1 VRTVAVTGAASGLGK
16 ALRARLER
24 DGARVI
30 GVDIAGCEISADL
43 SAPGGR
49 AAAIAG
55 VRTACGGTLDGLV
68 PCAGVGPQHAS
79 ERIVAI
85 NYFGAI
91 ATLDGLVDQLAAGA
105 QGSGGAV
112 VMISSNS
119 TTMTPGAS
127 GPIAEACLDDDEDGA
142 QLLARDAHPAVAY
155 AASKVAIGRAVRRRV
170 QSFGERGV
178 RLNAV
183 APGAFMTPLLQQG
196 LDDPETGDLIR
207 GLPIPLGRFGEPDDI
222 ADVIAWLLSD
232 EARYVHG
239 ATLFADGG
247 TDALLAP
254 DRFP

>member
-1 VRTVAVTGAASGLGK
+1 MVRTVAITGAASGLGK
-16 ALRARLER
+16 ALRSRLES

-49 AAAIAG
+49 AAAVAG
-55 VRTACGGTLDGLV
+55 IKTACGGVLDALV

-79 ERIVAI
+79 ERIIAI

-91 ATLDGLVDQLAAGA
+91 ATLDGLLDELSAG
-105 QGSGGAV
+105 QDPAV

-119 TTMTPGAS
+119 TTMTPGAH
-127 GPIAEACLDDDEDGA
+127 GEIADACVAHDEDRA
-142 QLLARDAHPAVAY
+142 LALVADVHPAVAY
-155 AASKVAIGRAVRRRV
+155 AASKVGIGRAVRRRV
-170 QSFGERGV
+170 QLFGTRGV

-183 APGAFMTPLLQQG
+183 APGAFLTPLLQQG

-222 ADVIAWLLSD
+222 AAVIAWMLST